1 MKDLAAYTTQVDG
14 LAMVPFW
21 LLEKRESEARRR
33 SRRMWLVIGGLAAA
47 LIVALVW
54 R

>member
-1 MKDLAAYTTQVDG
+1 MKDMAEYTTQVDG

-21 LLEKRESEARRR
+21 LLEREMYKARRR
-33 SRRMWLVIGGLAAA
+33 SCRMWWAIGILAAG